1 MNAYL
6 RKGFTMVELLVV
18 LTIMGIL
25 AAVLL
30 ANMTNSG
37 KVGRDAQR
45 QSDLRNLQSAVE
57 AYKHKYGVYPLA
69 GSVCSVSGGQWAT
82 EKDCSTY
89 IEGLVPEFISR
100 LPHDPV
106 IGANNGFSYVT
117 NVEQTVY
124 KIMVWNTVEADKLDY
139 THPFKSCDIRYGGGA
154 VFPSGANGTQINQ
167 YGWCVVVNYTGVTGD
182 DDHATVGA
190 KQCIRKVDGGNQGIN
205 DSTSRFDKSYA
216 VWGGFAN
223 EGTGAAINVSL
234 TTDIICK

>member
-1 MNAYL
+1 MWYTGFMNAYL

-57 AYKHKYGVYPLA
+57 SYKHKYGVYPLG

-82 EKDCSTY
+82 EKSCSTY
-89 IEGLVPEFISR
+89 IEGLTPEFIDR
-100 LPHDPV
+100 LPRDPA
-106 IGANNGFSYVT
+106 IRSNNGFSYVT
-117 NVEQTVY
+117 NDERSVY
-124 KIMVWNTVEADKLDY
+124 KIMVWNTVEADVIDY
-139 THPFKSCDIRYGGGA
+139 EHPFKSCDIRPDENGNFQY
-154 VFPSGANGTQINQ
+154 VNANNINKG
-167 YGWCVVVNYTGVTGD
+167 GWCAYVINSDGD
-182 DDHATVGA
+182 ILGDVA
-190 KQCIRKVDGGNQGIN
+190 QCKSNSASHPDNGNG
-205 DSTSRFDKSYA
+205 RFDKSYA